1 MTKKEAFINVVQVGT
16 VDDSTAEMYLL
27 SKGIVPDDSFTGDL
41 DELELAAI
49 PCIQSLITVSS
60 QSEGSASWSM
70 DREGIKQRLLF
81 LARKHG
87 LDDVVNAI
95 DAKPIV
101 KAYNNWG
108 L

>member
-16 VDDSTAEMYLL
+16 VDDGTAEMYLL
-27 SKGIVPDDSFTGDL
+27 AKGIIHDDEFTGDL

-49 PCIQSLITVSS
+49 PCIQSLLSVSS
-60 QSEGSASWSM
+60 QSEGAASWSTSR
-70 DREGIKQRLLF
+70 DGIKDRLLF

-87 LDDVVNAI
+87 LDDVVSTLLKQPQI
-95 DAKPIV
+95 KKFD
-101 KAYNNWG
+101 WG